1 MLCGCGD
8 SLRVRVITPSGENLR
23 IKFTFKILSMGD

>member
-1 MLCGCGD
+1 MLCDCGD
-8 SLRVRVITPSGENLR
+8 LLLVKVIIPSGENLR